1 MEHRFY
7 TLDVFTNSRFEGNPL
22 AVFTDGDSLS
32 NDQMLAIAREMNLA
46 ETVFVQKP
54 TDERALARLRIFTTR
69 EELKLAGH
77 PVIGT
82 WFLLAELG
90 VVPAQEGGV
99 HIMQET
105 GAGVFPVEIRF
116 KDGRPQRVTMTQTEA
131 AFRPIEIQKSRSAKA
146 LGPQR
151 RKIFDPHLEPEC
163 VSTGIFNLMV
173 PLKNRAALGKISM
186 NMFELRKLLG
196 KNATMAYCFAL
207 RRQQQSLLARHA
219 ALGNL
224 RGSRH
229 RLRRR
234 LARRVSGRHGKLAP
248 GHTLSILQGEEMGRP
263 SHIEVEVTQSGKK
276 LVPRVSGAAV
286 KVFEGT
292 ITSKPHGTRP
302 AGRARATAWAEP
314 IHLDRSQ
321 SMLIYFARDA
331 FVDGVQDAVHK
342 RSRIF
347 RGKFL
352 RQIDGFVQDHLW
364 RRVRGP
370 QLVNRQPQD
379 RAVDNGKPL
388 QPPILRLLDDQFV
401 DRRRILA
408 RPLRITD
415 SQTPAWSPS
424 AFAARQNL
432 ASSFAG
438 SCSLMS
444 H

>member
-32 NDQMLAIAREMNLA
+32 NDQMQAIAREMNLA

-77 PVIGT
+77 PVVGT

-105 GAGVFPVEIRF
+105 GAGILPVEIRF

-131 AFRPIEIQKSRSAKA
+131 LFRPIKFKKAALAKS
-146 LGPQR
+146 LGLSP
-151 RKIFDPHLEPEC
+151 KDFDPHLDPEC

-173 PLKNRAALGKISM
+173 PLRNRAVLGKIAM

-196 KNATMAYCFAL
+196 KSATMAYCFASGGNSKVFSRGML
-207 RRQQQSLLARHA
+207 PWEIYEDPATGSAAGSLGAYL
-219 ALGNL
+219 
-224 RGSRH
+224 
-229 RLRRR
+229 
-234 LARRVSGRHGKLAP
+234 VKHGKLAP

-292 ITSKPHGTRP
+292 IT
-302 AGRARATAWAEP
+302 
-314 IHLDRSQ
+314 
-321 SMLIYFARDA
+321 
-331 FVDGVQDAVHK
+331 V
-342 RSRIF
+342 
-347 RGKFL
+347 
-352 RQIDGFVQDHLW
+352 
-364 RRVRGP
+364 
-370 QLVNRQPQD
+370 
-379 RAVDNGKPL
+379 
-388 QPPILRLLDDQFV
+388 
-401 DRRRILA
+401 
-408 RPLRITD
+408 
-415 SQTPAWSPS
+415 
-424 AFAARQNL
+424 
-432 ASSFAG
+432 
-438 SCSLMS
+438 
-444 H
+444 